1 MSMEYGVQLYSARDF
16 MEKDV
21 EYTLKRTAEIGY
33 KYVEFA
39 GFFDHPAEEIKAMLD
54 AYGLKVSGTHSSF
67 EDLENDFAGTVKY
80 HHTIGNSNYI
90 LPGAPWKTKAELDS
104 TIAKL
109 NKFQP
114 MLAAEGITIGYHNH
128 AGEFLPNADGLIPHE
143 EMEKRTTVD
152 FQIDTFWAY
161 AAGRDPLE
169 TMERLKDRV
178 HVIHIKDGL
187 ANGEGFPL
195 GLGTA
200 PVAEVYAK
208 AKELNMF
215 MVVESETL
223 KPDGL
228 SEIETCFQYLKSL
241 E

>member
-1 MSMEYGVQLYSARDF
+1 MEYGVQLYSVRDF

-21 EYTLKRTAEIGY
+21 AETLRRTAEIGY
-33 KYVEFA
+33 THVEFA
-39 GFFDHPAEEIKAMLD
+39 GFFDHSAEDIKAMLD
-54 AYGLKVSGTHSSF
+54 TYGLKVSGTHSSLD
-67 EDLENDFAGTVKY
+67 DLVNDFAGTVKY
-80 HHTIGNSNYI
+80 HHTIGNTDYI
-90 LPGAPWKTKAELDS
+90 LPGAPWKTKEQLYD
-104 TIAKL
+104 TIEKL

-114 MLAAEGITIGYHNH
+114 MLAAEGISLGYHNH
-128 AGEFLPNADGLIPHE
+128 SGEFLPNEDGLIPHE
-143 EMEKRTTVD
+143 EIERCTNVH

-161 AAGRDPLE
+161 AAGRNPVE
-169 TMERLKDRV
+169 TMIRLKDRM

-187 ANGEGFPL
+187 ADGEGFPL

-208 AKELNMF
+208 AKELGMF

-228 SEIETCFQYLKSL
+228 SEIDTCYRYLKSL